1 MRRVSR
7 CVCTKIMCMCVHVNV
22 CELLDDHQH
31 LRLIIKEHTE
41 GTLPMH
47 KLSRGKTVLI
57 YAMAKRGTQTRTDA
71 AVFYTWLIFSINV
84 CIVYNMYTEDNA
96 NSSPKNNTPVG
107 LCIIFFPFRFVCFFS
122 SRLARPPPCSYTA
135 ADI

>member
-1 MRRVSR
+1 
-7 CVCTKIMCMCVHVNV
+7 
-22 CELLDDHQH
+22 
-31 LRLIIKEHTE
+31 
-41 GTLPMH
+41 MH

-57 YAMAKRGTQTRTDA
+57 YAMAKRGTQTRTDAA

-107 LCIIFFPFRFVCFFS
+107 LCIIFFRFVLFASFPPDVLH
-122 SRLARPPPCSYTA
+122 RVRTLLQIYNMYRPPYIYTYTRVYLWR
-135 ADI
+135 